1 MNMSIRNKLITRPES
16 KVDRVILCVLVMLTV
31 FHFNTW
37 LENLDMLSGLK
48 FLTSLGFGVMVSF
61 FISALYWNVH
71 SEVKQLARLRHKTLK
86 YLYTPSYEGLKE
98 SKVLK
103 LIEDICK
110 ATIVPIE
117 ERKPLFDDVC
127 NFFIDFFPD
136 HTIPESVTLMWKKAI
151 IEYKKYEIWND

>member
-1 MNMSIRNKLITRPES
+1 MSIRNKLITRPES
-16 KVDRVILCVLVMLTV
+16 KIDKVILWVLIMLTV
-31 FHFNTW
+31 FHFNIW
-37 LENLDMLSGLK
+37 LGNLDMPLWLK
-48 FLTSLGFGVMVSF
+48 LLTSFGFGVMVTF
-61 FISALYWNVH
+61 FISTLYWNVH
-71 SEVKQLARLRHKTLK
+71 SAYKQLARLRHRTLK
-86 YLYTPSYEGLKE
+86 YLYTPYEGLKE